1 MTRAFAFA
9 ALLALAGQAL
19 AVEPDEI
26 MADPDLEARA
36 RAISQNL
43 RCMVCQNESIDE
55 SNAPL
60 AKDLRIVVR
69 ELLAEGSTDEDV
81 YGHLV
86 DRYGEF
92 MLLKPRAEGANW
104 ILYLFGPC
112 ALALAVFAAAIYIR
126 RNRSRPEAR
135 DPDLDADEADRLQ
148 RLLE

>member
-9 ALLALAGQAL
+9 ALIAFAGHAL

-26 MADPDLEARA
+26 MADPELEARA

-43 RCMVCQNESIDE
+43 RCLVCQNESIDE

-60 AKDLRIVVR
+60 AKDLRIIVR

-92 MLLKPRAEGANW
+92 VLLRPRAEGANW

-112 ALALAVFAAAIYIR
+112 AIALAVLAAALYIR

-135 DPDLDADEADRLQ
+135 APDLDADEAEKLR

>member
-1 MTRAFAFA
+1 MRAIAL
-9 ALLALAGQAL
+9 ALLLAFAGQAL
-19 AVEPDEI
+19 AVEPDEV
-26 MADPDLEARA
+26 MADPELEARA

-43 RCMVCQNESIDE
+43 RCLVCQNESIDE

-60 AKDLRIVVR
+60 AKDLRIIVR
-69 ELLAEGSTDEDV
+69 ELLAEGSTDDDV

-92 MLLKPRAEGANW
+92 VLLKPRAEGANW

-126 RNRSRPEAR
+126 RNRSTPEAQA
-135 DPDLDADEADRLQ
+135 PDLDADETERLR